1 MAEIP
6 SSSEAQRDADISLD
20 RALERAD
27 SLDQALMQALGADQ
41 YRPFDQSDRIVTSV
55 AAASLALEHG
65 RAMRLLVAEG
75 MLTAAL
81 SLLRVQHEALV
92 RAVWLLYAA
101 SDLAISKLT
110 APLSKDAEAA
120 ANKLPMM
127 ADMLNQLEDKPA
139 ALAPLIALRAFKD
152 NNSPALNSFVHGGL
166 HALTRSRTGY
176 PLPLLVGALRNG
188 NGLMLMA
195 AMMLAILAGRQSV
208 AHAVSQLQATFSA
221 DLPPPMPT
229 TAPPAPASGND
240 SAANAPV

>member
-1 MAEIP
+1 MAD
-6 SSSEAQRDADISLD
+6 AQTQAQANAD
-20 RALERAD
+20 RAALERALQQAD
-27 SLDQALMQALGADQ
+27 ALDQALMQALDAEH
-41 YRPFDQSDRIVTSV
+41 YRPFDQSDRILSSV

-65 RAMRLLVAEG
+65 RAMRTLVAEG

-152 NNSPALNSFVHGGL
+152 NNSPTLNSFVHGGI
-166 HALTRSRTGY
+166 HALTRSRSGY
-176 PLPLLVGALRNG
+176 PIPVLVGALRNG

-195 AMMLAILAGRQSV
+195 VMMLAILAGRQPLV
-208 AHAVSQLQATFSA
+208 HAVSQLQASFSA

-229 TAPPAPASGND
+229 TEPFARSSSSD
-240 SAANAPV
+240 SASKAPD